1 MIVNGSELLLADEP
15 TGALDTK
22 NGEKIMEIFKE
33 LNSAGKTVIIITH
46 DMKVAGA
53 FKRVIEIQDGSIK
66 RFWDPQADRNGVFPE
81 REWY

>member
-22 NGEKIMEIFKE
+22 NGEKIMEVFKE

-66 RFWDPQADRNGVFPE
+66 RF
-81 REWY
+81 

>member
-33 LNSAGKTVIIITH
+33 LNSAGKTVTIITH

-66 RFWDPQADRNGVFPE
+66 RF
-81 REWY
+81 

>member
-22 NGEKIMEIFKE
+22 NEKIMEIFKE

-66 RFWDPQADRNGVFPE
+66 RF
-81 REWY
+81 

>member
-22 NGEKIMEIFKE
+22 NEKIMEIFKE

-53 FKRVIEIQDGSIK
+53 CKRVIEIQDGSIK
-66 RFWDPQADRNGVFPE
+66 RF
-81 REWY
+81 